1 MKVYFKIDGAN
12 TGKSSLAVY
21 EFLKDPENSLLY
33 TNERLV
39 MYKRL
44 KEYSGFKEAYSNI
57 FKNVVA
63 YSPSAGCSRSKNRI
77 IFDSFF
83 NFKNY
88 KELWAASMPSVYKDG
103 EVYVFS
109 SLNNLSEDWEFVNG
123 ILTNNPNAVL
133 MPATADAYKA
143 KEISVCIK
151 VAGVETKLFED
162 YVPQIIIDE
171 VIKSYRNAGKDDK

>member
-63 YSPSAGCSRSKNRI
+63 YSPDAGCLRSKKRI

-109 SLNNLSEDWEFVNG
+109 SFNNLLEDWEFVND
-123 ILTNNPNAVL
+123 ILTNNQNAIL
-133 MPATADAYKA
+133 MPAVSESYQA
-143 KEISVCIK
+143 KEISMYIK
-151 VAGVETKLFED
+151 VNGKDIKLFED
-162 YVPQIIIDE
+162 LYPQLVIDKIIE
-171 VIKSYRNAGKDDK
+171 NYRN